1 MPEIEIRP
9 KGIRATPSAT
19 IIRPQKTIDLAG
31 AVALELLLQVKD
43 KDGRITEERVE
54 RGHSFLANFIKLL
67 ACSMAAHPVLMA
79 DGVALS
85 LVDTGGVV
93 RSGTGGIYLFG
104 ADGGLGTSFMK
115 ANAGVGLTTYGV
127 LVGTDD
133 GTILP
138 KDINNYAL
146 GAKIAHGTGA
156 GQLSYGDSS
165 IVPVTHDSA
174 TYSYAGITRSF
185 SNGSGAPINVKEVGL
200 AAAFYWDTNT
210 NRYFLLARDIL
221 GSPVAVP
228 NGQALT
234 ASIRVKCYC

>member
-54 RGHSFLANFIKLL
+54 QGHSFLANFIKLL
-67 ACSMAAHPVLMA
+67 YCSMMAHPAPMC
-79 DGVALS
+79 DGATLQ
-85 LVDTGGVV
+85 LVDT
-93 RSGTGGIYLFG
+93 SGIARTGSSYYAL
-104 ADGGLGTSFMK
+104 ASSGGLYTGFMQ
-115 ANAGVGLTTYGV
+115 ANAGVGSTSWGV

-138 KDINNYAL
+138 KDILNYAL
-146 GAKIAHGTGA
+146 GDKIAHGTGA

-165 IVPVTHDSA
+165 IVPITHDGA

-185 SNGSGAPINVKEVGL
+185 SNGSGSPINVKEIGL
-200 AAAFYWDTNT
+200 ATTCYWDTST
-210 NRYFLLARDIL
+210 LRYFLLARDIL
-221 GSPVAVP
+221 GVAVTIP
-228 NGQALT
+228 TGQALT
-234 ASIRVKCYC
+234 ASIRLKCYC